1 MLYHYMHFYVMM
13 QKTREIDWCPK
24 YEVSERF
31 GSFKLSNSNAV
42 AVRMARL
49 VLHWIECITRASCSM
64 GNAALG
70 LRVHFPIL
78 PRHPLSNTTLHLLDL
93 NFTK

>member
-42 AVRMARL
+42 AVRMAREYWKM
-49 VLHWIECITRASCSM
+49 HAKAESCIADTARSPS
-64 GNAALG
+64 NAFNPMQDEAKPSSALD
-70 LRVHFPIL
+70 RVHYEG
-78 PRHPLSNTTLHLLDL
+78 
-93 NFTK
+93 

>member
-1 MLYHYMHFYVMM
+1 MHFYVMM

-42 AVRMARL
+42 AVRMAREYCGNTRQL
-49 VLHWIECITRASCSM
+49 TRGVLTFTP
-64 GNAALG
+64 
-70 LRVHFPIL
+70 RVM
-78 PRHPLSNTTLHLLDL
+78 HLIHSSQVRSEA
-93 NFTK
+93 KHE

>member
-42 AVRMARL
+42 AVRMAREYWKM
-49 VLHWIECITRASCSM
+49 HAKAESCFAEFCIGS
-64 GNAALG
+64 NALRG
-70 LRVHFPIL
+70 LSAVSAMQL
-78 PRHPLSNTTLHLLDL
+78 EA
-93 NFTK
+93 